1 MADSSFNKRPK
12 KDIRTAMKTDVL
24 IVGAGPVGLTMAIEL
39 ARYGVKVRI
48 IDKAAARSDK
58 SKALVIWTRT
68 LELMER
74 AGCSAALVNA
84 GRKVNSVK
92 IIADGR
98 SVGQFTLSGIET
110 KYPYGLLIP
119 QSETERILDEFL
131 NGLGVKIQRSVEVAD
146 FAASGDKVLSV
157 LRLADGHREML
168 ETSWL
173 IGCDGAHS
181 TVRHML
187 GMIFHGETIL
197 IDWIL
202 ADVTLKSVPEKSE
215 IVIVW
220 HPDGLLALFPLAE
233 NRYRVI
239 ADVGAIEEGA
249 DPRPAPTVEEVQALL
264 DKRYPGIQASD
275 PIWLSTFRINERKVR
290 NYRSGRVFLAGDAAH
305 VHSPAGA
312 RGMNTGMH
320 DAINLAWK
328 LGLVVQGKA
337 SKKILDSYT
346 PERGPIAEEM
356 LKMTERAKNLAAQ
369 KGKFVQ
375 FLCNHTASLVLGFAP
390 VREAATNRI
399 SQISI
404 GYPDSPLTVKGEK
417 FHGDLTAG
425 ERAPIRDG
433 EPPVGAGEE
442 PRFALFAADGNTM
455 LGELLKQYP
464 DLLEPKI
471 RPPFEADGI
480 WLVRP
485 DGYVGVAARRG
496 DEEVIANYLNEL
508 KARSENEQGFQNAA

>member
-1 MADSSFNKRPK
+1 
-12 KDIRTAMKTDVL
+12 MKTDVL

-48 IDKAAARSDK
+48 IDKAAARTDQSR
-58 SKALVIWTRT
+58 ALVVWSRT

-84 GRKVNSVK
+84 GRQVTSVK

-131 NGLGVKIQRSVEVAD
+131 NGLGVKVERSVEVAD
-146 FAASGDKVLSV
+146 FASSNDKVVSV
-157 LRLADGHREML
+157 LRLADGRREML

-202 ADVTLKSVPEKSE
+202 ADVALKNVPEKSE
-215 IVIVW
+215 IIIIW
-220 HPDGLLALFPLAE
+220 HTDGLLALFPISE
-233 NRYRVI
+233 NRYRII

-249 DPRPAPTVEEVQALL
+249 EPRPEPSLAEVQGLL
-264 DKRYPGIQASD
+264 DKRFPGVQAAD

-320 DAINLAWK
+320 DAVNLAWK
-328 LGLVVQGKA
+328 LALVAQERA
-337 SKKILDSYT
+337 AEQILDTYT
-346 PERGPIAEEM
+346 PERGPVAEEM
-356 LKMTERAKNLAAQ
+356 LKISERAKNLAAE
-369 KGKFVQ
+369 KGQFVQ

-390 VREAATNRI
+390 VRKAATNRL

-404 GYPDSPLTVKGEK
+404 GYPNSPLTVQGKK
-417 FHGDLTAG
+417 FRGALTAG
-425 ERAPIRDG
+425 KRAPIREG
-433 EPPVGAGEE
+433 EPPVGTGEQ
-442 PRFALFAADGNTM
+442 PRFVLFAADGDTASA
-455 LGELLKQYP
+455 ELLKQYP
-464 DLLEPKI
+464 DLLEPEF
-471 RPPFEADGI
+471 RPPFAPGGL

-485 DGYVGVAARRG
+485 DGYIGVAARQG

-508 KARSENEQGFQNAA
+508 GGRSQHEQSFQKAA